1 MALNRKHRRA
11 TGAKAR
17 HAPAMRPAA
26 IRDDPDGI
34 ATLCNALL
42 ASGRTGEAAMR
53 LARAVD
59 IHPRHAALR
68 NNLGNALASLGRAA
82 EALPHFIA
90 ALRLRPDVPEIH
102 NNLGNAFAALGRHKE
117 AVSSFRAGL
126 ALRPD
131 LAALHNNLGS
141 ALKSLGDHAGA
152 EASFRAALALAPR
165 QPSISFNLAALLI
178 ARDRPAEA
186 AALLGEILK
195 IKPNHVETLNNLGVA
210 LKNLGQFDAAEARF
224 KRALALAPEHADTHN
239 NLGTLWHARGVL
251 GKARACYKRA
261 LALRPDMART
271 WCNLG
276 TTEAAFGDLDAA
288 RAALRRA
295 IAIDPLVAGYHRNLV
310 DLTRLSEGDADHQ
323 ALRQLAAQLDTLPDA
338 DRIDAHFALAK
349 SYVDCNRPAE
359 AMAHYRAGNA
369 LKRAQI
375 VYDEA
380 ATLQELAAIPAR
392 FPARWVRAGGGDP
405 AALPIFI
412 VGMPRSGTTLVE
424 QILASLPG
432 VHGGEEMDAFE
443 RVLEQFPPPETLDAA
458 GLHAL
463 GEAYLAR
470 LRALAPGATR
480 VTNKVPLN
488 FRHLGLIHRVLP
500 GARIVHLIRDP
511 LDTCFS
517 CFTKLFTGALDFTY
531 DLGELGRYYRAYERV
546 MAHWRE
552 ALPAGIMLD
561 LRYEALVRDF
571 VPEAQRLIAH
581 CGLQWDA
588 KCQGFHLTDRTVRT
602 ASLAQVRSP
611 LFTSSIGRSAAF
623 AAALAPLR
631 AALGEGNPGAKPLD
645 PVLNG

>member
-1 MALNRKHRRA
+1 
-11 TGAKAR
+11 
-17 HAPAMRPAA
+17 
-26 IRDDPDGI
+26 
-34 ATLCNALL
+34 
-42 ASGRTGEAAMR
+42 MR

-68 NNLGNALASLGRAA
+68 NDLGNALASLGRAA
-82 EALPHFIA
+82 EALPHFTA
-90 ALRLRPDVPEIH
+90 ALRLRPDIPEIY
-102 NNLGNAFAALGRHKE
+102 NNLGNAFAALGRYME

-186 AALLGEILK
+186 AALLGEIVK

-224 KRALALAPEHADTHN
+224 TRALALAPEHADTHN

-276 TTEAAFGDLDAA
+276 NTEAAFGDLDAA

-310 DLTRLSEGDADHQ
+310 DLTRLSEDDADQQ

-349 SYVDCNRPAE
+349 SHVDCNQPAE

-380 ATLQELAAIPAR
+380 ATLKKLAAIPAR
-392 FPARWVRAGGGDP
+392 FPACWVRAGGGDP

-443 RVLEQFPPPETLDAA
+443 RVLEQFPPPETLDAD

-463 GEAYLAR
+463 GTAYLAR

-488 FRHLGLIHRVLP
+488 FRHLGLIHRALP

-588 KCQGFHLTDRTVRT
+588 KCLGFHLTDRTVRT

-631 AALGEGNPGAKPLD
+631 AALGEEIQGQSPWTPS
-645 PVLNG
+645 